1 MSDRA
6 LAYNP
11 IRATIR
17 ACEHITAYLGVAFEL
32 PSFVTIRSEKQLLTA
47 ISETSGLELRRV
59 RLRGEW
65 WKEDN
70 GALLAHRADGHP
82 IALIP
87 DASGGYT
94 LIEGDRRVT
103 VDGQN
108 ALQVKETA
116 FAFFRAL
123 PEAGITARELFG
135 ILTMIVRGDPLLM
148 ILLALAGGVSG
159 LLIPLTLAT
168 LFNPI
173 DQTLLILVLCFV
185 FTLIAQ
191 GVYTLVRTVVITR
204 ITQRIDRALPL
215 AIWERLAK
223 LPAPFFRRYHTERP
237 LQLAMIRMTA
247 RTFLL
252 ITFGLTAGLTLL
264 FYQPWLTLI
273 AIGTIGAMLIVTYL
287 ITRRYLLRPEI
298 KLTIPAFVSTLA
310 RLLPMIGTGV
320 MLLMAWSLNAITATM
335 IPFIW
340 GVALIAAASL
350 QFSGTLISWAALRPV
365 YERIQPLLRLRGA
378 MSMDR
383 VTFSDQ
389 GTPIVSEIS
398 LQIPAGGLVALVGA
412 SGSGKST
419 VIRLLMGFERPQSGT
434 IRYDDQPLDHL
445 DLRVVRQ
452 QIGLASQQET
462 IEARTVREYLHAG
475 ESAIWEALEIVKLT
489 DTIRLL
495 GLDAPLEGNKLSL
508 DQRQRLQ
515 VARVLSQNPAILI
528 LDEPL
533 PALSDQD
540 QTLIN
545 AEIAKLKMTRILV
558 SQRLHTVLQADRI
571 FMLHEG
577 RIVEQGNYGEL
588 IAARGHFA
596 KLATRQR
603 PFR

>member
-6 LAYNP
+6 LPYNP

-32 PSFVTIRSEKQLLTA
+32 PSFVTIRNEKQLLTA

-82 IALIP
+82 LALIP
-87 DASGGYT
+87 NAAGGYT
-94 LIEGDRRVT
+94 LIEGDRRT
-103 VDGQN
+103 SIDAQI
-108 ALQVKETA
+108 APQIKETA

-123 PEAGITARELFG
+123 PEAGISARELFG
-135 ILTMIVRGDPLLM
+135 ILAMIVRRDRLLLM
-148 ILLALAGGVSG
+148 LIGIAGIVGG

-168 LFNPI
+168 LFDPI
-173 DQTLLILVLCFV
+173 DQPLLILALCLLV
-185 FTLIAQ
+185 SVSAQ
-191 GVYTLVRTVVITR
+191 GIYTLVRTVVITR
-204 ITQRIDRALPL
+204 ITQRIPHALPM
-215 AIWERLAK
+215 AIWDRLAK
-223 LPAPFFRRYHTERP
+223 LPAPFFRRYQTERP
-237 LQLAMIRMTA
+237 LHLAMIRMTA

-252 ITFGLTAGLTLL
+252 IAFGLSSGLMMLI
-264 FYQPWLTLI
+264 YQPWLALITLG
-273 AIGTIGAMLIVTYL
+273 AIGAMLIITYL

-298 KLTIPAFVSTLA
+298 NLRAPSFLPIMA
-310 RLLPMIGTGV
+310 RLLPLIGTGI
-320 MLLMAWSLNAITATM
+320 MLLIALSMNAITSTL
-335 IPFIW
+335 IPFAW
-340 GVALIAAASL
+340 GLALIAAASL
-350 QFSGTLISWAALRPV
+350 QFSGTLISWAALLPV

-378 MSMDR
+378 ITMDR
-383 VTFSDQ
+383 VTFSEG
-389 GTPIVSEIS
+389 GTPIVTEIS
-398 LQIPAGGLVALVGA
+398 FQIPAGAFVAIVGA
-412 SGSGKST
+412 PSSGKST
-419 VIRLLMGFERPQSGT
+419 LIRLLMGFERPQVGM
-434 IRYDDQPLDHL
+434 IHYDDQPLDHL

-452 QIGLASQQET
+452 QIGLASQHQT
-462 IEARTVREYLHAG
+462 IEARTVRDYLNAG
-475 ESAIWEALEIVKLT
+475 ESTLWEALEVVGLS
-489 DTIRLL
+489 DAIRIL
-495 GLDAPLEGNKLSL
+495 GLDAPIEDRHLTL

-515 VARVLSQNPAILI
+515 VARALAQNPPILI

-533 PALSDQD
+533 GALSDQE

-545 AEIAKLKMTRILV
+545 AQIAKLKITRIIV

-571 FMLHEG
+571 LMLHEG